1 MNAKGIVQTEG
12 QNYADGTER
21 LFVGFQKDCLGELP
35 AEEGERSPF
44 RLLVDG
50 VRLRAGLR
58 MTANNELAWI
68 SPDLY
73 DDDGEKRRLTDIL
86 SSLGI
91 QKNDTVQVKKEGD
104 AFVIFRS
111 A

>member
-1 MNAKGIVQTEG
+1 MAGVHPQ
-12 QNYADGTER
+12 
-21 LFVGFQKDCLGELP
+21 LVGL
-35 AEEGERSPF
+35 
-44 RLLVDG
+44 
-50 VRLRAGLR
+50 RLRAGLR